1 MSNPLYGQFGG
12 QQTNP
17 MQQLVADA
25 RKLRQT
31 MQNPRAEVERLLQT
45 GQMSQQKFNELSQIA
60 QQIVG
65 SGAFKLCLSQSGMAL
80 T

>member
-1 MSNPLYGQFGG
+1 MANNLYQSLNG

-17 MQQLVADA
+17 MAQLVADA

-31 MQNPRAEVERLLQT
+31 MQNPRAEVERLVQT
-45 GQMSQQKFNELSQIA
+45 GQMSQAQFNQFSQIA

-65 SGAFKLCLSQSGMAL
+65 SGAFK
-80 T
+80 

>member
-1 MSNPLYGQFGG
+1 MSNPLFSALGG

-17 MQQLVADA
+17 MSQLGADA

-31 MQNPRAEVERLLQT
+31 MQNPRAEVERLVQT

-65 SGAFKLCLSQSGMAL
+65 SGVFK
-80 T
+80 

>member
-45 GQMSQQKFNELSQIA
+45 GQMSQSDFNKYSQIA
-60 QQIVG
+60 QQIVV
-65 SGAFKLCLSQSGMAL
+65 SGAFK
-80 T
+80 

>member
-1 MSNPLYGQFGG
+1 MANPLFNALGG
-12 QQTNP
+12 QRMNP

-31 MQNPRAEVERLLQT
+31 MQNPRAEVERLMQT
-45 GQMSQQKFNELSQIA
+45 GQMSQVQFNQFAQIA

-65 SGAFKLCLSQSGMAL
+65 SGVFK
-80 T
+80 

>member
-1 MSNPLYGQFGG
+1 MANNLYQALNGQK
-12 QQTNP
+12 TNP

-31 MQNPRAEVERLLQT
+31 MQNPRAEVERLLQS
-45 GQMSQQKFNELSQIA
+45 GQMSQQQFNQFSQIA

-65 SGAFKLCLSQSGMAL
+65 SGAFK
-80 T
+80 

>member
-1 MSNPLYGQFGG
+1 MANPLFSALGG
-12 QQTNP
+12 QQMNP

-31 MQNPRAEVERLLQT
+31 MQNPRAEVERLMQT
-45 GQMSQQKFNELSQIA
+45 GQMSQAQFNQYAQIA

-65 SGAFKLCLSQSGMAL
+65 SGAFK
-80 T
+80 

>member
-1 MSNPLYGQFGG
+1 MSNPLFSALGG

-17 MQQLVADA
+17 MAQLVADA
-25 RKLRQT
+25 RKLRQS

-45 GQMSQQKFNELSQIA
+45 GQMSQQDFNKYSQIA

-65 SGAFKLCLSQSGMAL
+65 SGVFK
-80 T
+80 